1 MSESRHDP
9 LTLQSLQVLS
19 RLCESF
25 LEGAYEPLIRSLK
38 DEFRRDSSR
47 LEGDDRILFFRI
59 TSFFLAFHRY
69 AITSHTY
76 TSPLIP

>member
-69 AITSHTY
+69 TT
-76 TSPLIP
+76 TPTPRLSPHD